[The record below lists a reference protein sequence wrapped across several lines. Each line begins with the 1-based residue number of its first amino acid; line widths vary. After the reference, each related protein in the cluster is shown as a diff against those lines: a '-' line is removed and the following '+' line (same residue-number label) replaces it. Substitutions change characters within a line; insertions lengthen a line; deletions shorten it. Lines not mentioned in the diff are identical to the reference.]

1 MTNNYTSEHIYVTRG
16 FQNPL
21 FVISEQ
27 FILFIHLFIFIIT
40 LQVIETVWNI
50 YLWSKRFIYFFSYLF
65 VFILVPR
72 LSEKEQLLFSFGKM
86 AEPEIIGGGT
96 DTDHHDTKL
105 VRVGL
110 TCFVF
115 THCSVF
121 IRMFIRHQRSE
132 NSPLTTQKSPE
143 ISLITCDYFFI

>member
-1 MTNNYTSEHIYVTRG
+1 MKQYETSIFGPNV
-16 FQNPL
+16 
-21 FVISEQ
+21 V
-27 FILFIHLFIFIIT
+27 FI
-40 LQVIETVWNI
+40 
-50 YLWSKRFIYFFSYLF
+50 FFSYLF

-72 LSEKEQLLFSFGKM
+72 LSEKEQLFSFGKM
-86 AEPEIIGGGT
+86 AEPESIGGGT

-105 VRVGL
+105 VKVGL

-132 NSPLTTQKSPE
+132 NSPLTIQKSPE